1 MLINYLQC
9 AFMRIYY
16 LIILYFCMLCFTL
29 QAQQFART
37 ADRQNNAESSFN
49 ADSAQVKWKT
59 QTGGRIFSSPI
70 VSDGIV
76 YIGSCDSNLYALDK
90 NNGKIIWQYK
100 TAGEVRSSVA
110 IDGGTVYFLSG
121 DGVFYA
127 LNAKKGILKW
137 KFKTAGEQLY
147 DIWDYFHSSPTVRK
161 QTVYFGSSDHH
172 IYALDSRDGSLRWR
186 YKTEGLVHASP
197 ALSEDAILVGSFDG
211 YFYCLE
217 ENGDLRWKFNTLGE
231 HYFRK
236 GEVQFN
242 AAIADSTVYFGAR
255 DFNLYALKIKDG
267 SGHWVYHQQGSWVSI
282 PSIADNRL
290 IATMSDSFSVLVM
303 GKTYGNIEHSPW
315 VPLNV
320 FSSPSLSDSSAYFGA
335 IDGVLY
341 HLNIVTGIV
350 TPIFQTDASKENRG
364 KFFNAEGL
372 LRDDLL
378 SFYNDDFM
386 QVFLG
391 YYDMGSIFST
401 VWVGEKALYFGSTD
415 GCIYALE

>member
-1 MLINYLQC
+1 
-9 AFMRIYY
+9 MRIYT
-16 LIILYFCMLCFTL
+16 LLILYVCIFCFTV

-37 ADRQNNAESSFN
+37 ADRQNSAESSFS
-49 ADSAQVKWKT
+49 ADSVQVKWKT
-59 QTGGRIFSSPI
+59 ETGGKIFSSPI
-70 VSDGIV
+70 VSDGIL

-90 NNGKIIWQYK
+90 NNGNILWRYK
-100 TAGEVRSSVA
+100 TGGEVRSSVA
-110 IDGGTVYFLSG
+110 IDGGIVYFLSG

-127 LNAKKGILKW
+127 LNAKEGILKW
-137 KFKTAGEQLY
+137 QFKTGGEQLY
-147 DIWDYFHSSPTVRK
+147 DMWDYFQSSPTVRNE
-161 QTVYFGSSDHH
+161 TVYFGSGDHH
-172 IYALDSRDGSLRWR
+172 IYALNSQDGSLRWR
-186 YKTEGLVHASP
+186 YKTGGIVHASP

-242 AAIADSTVYFGAR
+242 ATIADSSVYFGAR

-282 PSIADNRL
+282 PSIARNRL
-290 IATMSDSFSVLVM
+290 IATMSDSFSILVM

-320 FSSPSLSDSSAYFGA
+320 FSSASLSDSSAYFGA

-341 HLNIVTGIV
+341 HLNISTGVVTS
-350 TPIFQTDASKENRG
+350 IFQTDASKKNRIN
-364 KFFNAEGL
+364 FFNTDGL
-372 LRDDLL
+372 LRDELL
-378 SFYNDDFM
+378 SLYNDDFM
-386 QVFLG
+386 QAFLG

-401 VWVGEKALYFGSTD
+401 VWLDQKSIYFASTD
-415 GCIYALE
+415 GYIYALE